1 MKHRLR
7 KVESVYQRH
16 AAQIY
21 AEMLGQVCHRGLY
34 DSDRDGFQEV
44 SSCYNPCLSQSFV
57 FHARHATFYIF
68 YAKFPNRYL
77 RDIVHYGAEYK
88 TRVTPPEEVIIQQSR
103 PFRMRKPK
111 DNAEFF
117 KLISKLVYYIVSG
130 QSRTGYLAKGR
141 WNKYYLAVQGAK
153 EQQKKI
159 DESKDKL
166 KETDDARKD
175 ISEVC
180 NHVVP
185 ADFQSR
191 PIYDCIVVRPYDEE
205 QVRAPDEVLNEE
217 GELDGESDA
226 DDQDVG
232 EDIDDLM
239 EDASDIV
246 ASSSRGPDISWN
258 SRGGSPMD
266 ES

>member
-44 SSCYNPCLSQSFV
+44 ASHCNSFLSQSFV
-57 FHARHATFYIF
+57 LHARHATFYIF
-68 YAKFPNRYL
+68 YAKFPNTYL
-77 RDIVHYGAEYK
+77 RDIVRYGAGYK
-88 TRVTPPEEVIIQQSR
+88 TRVTPPVEVIIQQSR

-117 KLISKLVYYIVSG
+117 KLVSKLLYYIISG
-130 QSRTGYLAKGR
+130 QSRTGYLATGR
-141 WNKYYLAVQGAK
+141 WNKYYLAVLGVK
-153 EQQKKI
+153 EQQNQI
-159 DESKDKL
+159 DENKDKL
-166 KETDDARKD
+166 RGTEARMD
-175 ISEVC
+175 NTEVC
-180 NHVVP
+180 NHDIP

-191 PIYDCIVVRPYDEE
+191 PIYECIVVRPYDEE
-205 QVRAPDEVLNEE
+205 QTRAPDEVLNEE

-239 EDASDIV
+239 EDTPNSV
-246 ASSSRGPDISWN
+246 TSSSHGADLSWD
-258 SRGGSPMD
+258 SRIGSPMD

>member
-1 MKHRLR
+1 M
-7 KVESVYQRH
+7 YQRH

-34 DSDRDGFQEV
+34 DADRDGFQEA
-44 SSCYNPCLSQSFV
+44 SSHCDCCLSQSFV

-68 YAKFPNRYL
+68 YAKFPNTYL
-77 RDIVHYGAEYK
+77 RDIVRHGADYK
-88 TRVTPPEEVIIQQSR
+88 ARVTTPVEVVIQQSR

-117 KLISKLVYYIVSG
+117 KLVSKLLYYLVSG
-130 QSRTGYLAKGR
+130 QSRTGYLATGR
-141 WNKYYLAVQGAK
+141 WNKYYLAVLGAK
-153 EQQKKI
+153 ERDKKM
-159 DESKDKL
+159 DKSKDKL
-166 KETDDARKD
+166 TETGKN

-180 NHVVP
+180 NHAGP

-191 PIYDCIVVRPYDEE
+191 PIYECIVVRPYDEG
-205 QVRAPDEVLNEE
+205 QIRAPDEVLNEE

-239 EDASDIV
+239 EDVSDGV
-246 ASSSRGPDISWN
+246 TSGGHGADLSRD